1 MIMNAINIVVST
13 FEIISTFV
21 SEIKELVNVRNAR
34 FKSQAIEFASL
45 NPACFGKVDQFVTIR
60 DEVKTA
66 LLDSE
71 VGKELKAHDKK
82 YAMTYAGHMANAMI
96 AIFNG
101 LEAEYLDKTDI
112 KVLSEDGL
120 KVLET
125 GGKKGGFLEG
135 YKLHPARKSKLI
147 KAGKNPETGVN
158 MTEAEATQYKADQ
171 KQDSADESQR
181 VANEAQADEDKEA
194 RQDTAL
200 AALQLARPEHRQA
213 VKFLRIRVSDAIDQS
228 NPATAKECKALLN
241 EYRLIL
247 AETLGFMP
255 TIED

>member
-1 MIMNAINIVVST
+1 MNTVNIVVST

-60 DEVKTA
+60 DEVKAA

-101 LEAEYLDKTDI
+101 TDDQYIADTDI

-125 GGKKGGFLEG
+125 SGKKGGFLEG
-135 YKLHPARKSKLI
+135 YKLHPARKAKLI
-147 KAGKNPETGVN
+147 KAGKNPETGVD

-171 KQDSADESQR
+171 KQDSADDSQR
-181 VANEAQADEDKEA
+181 VANEAQAEEDKEA
-194 RQDTAL
+194 KQDAAL
-200 AALQLARPEHRQA
+200 ASLKLASPEHRQA
-213 VKFLRIRVSDAIDQS
+213 VKFLRIRVESTLSQS
-228 NPATAKECKALLN
+228 NPATAKECKALLD